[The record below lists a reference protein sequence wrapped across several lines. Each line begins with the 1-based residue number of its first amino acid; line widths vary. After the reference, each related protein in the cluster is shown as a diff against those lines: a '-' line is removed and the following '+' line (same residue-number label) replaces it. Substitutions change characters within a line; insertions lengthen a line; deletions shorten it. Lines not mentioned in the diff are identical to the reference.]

1 MELEYICMKRGFY
14 LVLAITSINFASS
27 AVDLTSVN
35 FRYKYSSE
43 APISANSRL
52 SKIDNIYQLI
62 FDVSL
67 SKKSDS
73 LISINLYLQTG
84 YDDDSDEANTPIQID
99 GPTIIKNGA
108 SRYLYQFVPDSSSNL
123 IVVSIVH
130 SDLTTYYYDIPF
142 SERIN
147 FDPPDFNLLTLDS
160 TGVILPYAY
169 DNEAFLFSDSA
180 VVIFQYDGN
189 FPASSPPMNKKQIV
203 SKSLTIDSILR
214 FEDKFLPIA
223 DKLFFF
229 QKDTNSL
236 AGMSLLGV
244 PLFYPKPISIV
255 DLIKPL
261 IYVST
266 PSEFDKLLITDNS
279 KVALDRFWLDVT
291 GLQSRAIQTIKKF
304 YRRVTESNQFFTTYK
319 QGWKTDM
326 GMIYVL
332 FGTPARVNKTTFREE
347 WVYENLNGK
356 EVQFNFNKL
365 KNFFSPDHFELER
378 KGDYSDIWFRQVD
391 LWRKGRI

>member
-1 MELEYICMKRGFY
+1 MKRGFY